1 MNKRENWAE
10 KFERQKD
17 ENEEF
22 VLNLAKQRQLE
33 EYNGKIRELKEK
45 YSKQNG
51 SDYKTQIVILKE
63 MLEAYCKIANLEI
76 KDINVRNE
84 IRILQENI
92 NYLKFKQQYI
102 EEYKVDE
109 VDVRIARAETEMK
122 EIYEEENLEIYRKEN
137 STDKNLLKM
146 KEESDRSKDS
156 QSWEEYKKEEER
168 EE

>member
-1 MNKRENWAE
+1 M
-10 KFERQKD
+10 
-17 ENEEF
+17 
-22 VLNLAKQRQLE
+22 
-33 EYNGKIRELKEK
+33 
-45 YSKQNG
+45 
-51 SDYKTQIVILKE
+51 
-63 MLEAYCKIANLEI
+63 
-76 KDINVRNE
+76 
-84 IRILQENI
+84 
-92 NYLKFKQQYI
+92 KFKQQYI